1 MSLVQKIQN
10 GLLSLRPGSSSK
22 LTKAAAST
30 SLSKMAEESF
40 EQMYNIE
47 NIIGNGGFGVVYAGT
62 RKGDG
67 LPVAIKHVWKNRVTQ
82 WVPSDDGQSPL
93 PLEVALLRQV
103 RHIDGCVRLLDVYE
117 QVDSFVL
124 ILERPSPCRD
134 LFDVITER
142 GVLPESMA
150 RDFMKQ
156 IVSTLLEVHAAGVV
170 HNDVK
175 DENILV
181 EMPHGRLRLIDFGA
195 GRPLHSD
202 VYTQFDGTRVYAP
215 PEWIKQ
221 RRFRAVPA
229 TAWSLGVLL
238 YDMVC
243 GDIPFE
249 QDDQI
254 CHANV
259 VFRRRVSAG
268 VKDLICRCLAVKVDD
283 RPSLE
288 DILQHP
294 WMLEADDE
302 DGYLATVDSNDM
314 MRAKKSA
321 AAAVNSKQAP
331 TSSIVAA
338 AMLKSRDH
346 ANSHNSNSS
355 TGSEVTFFL

>member
-1 MSLVQKIQN
+1 MCMC
-10 GLLSLRPGSSSK
+10 P
-22 LTKAAAST
+22 
-30 SLSKMAEESF
+30 
-40 EQMYNIE
+40 
-47 NIIGNGGFGVVYAGT
+47 
-62 RKGDG
+62 
-67 LPVAIKHVWKNRVTQ
+67 
-82 WVPSDDGQSPL
+82 
-93 PLEVALLRQV
+93 
-103 RHIDGCVRLLDVYE
+103 
-117 QVDSFVL
+117 
-124 ILERPSPCRD
+124 
-134 LFDVITER
+134 
-142 GVLPESMA
+142 
-150 RDFMKQ
+150 
-156 IVSTLLEVHAAGVV
+156 
-170 HNDVK
+170 
-175 DENILV
+175 
-181 EMPHGRLRLIDFGA
+181 
-195 GRPLHSD
+195 
-202 VYTQFDGTRVYAP
+202 GTRVYAP

-254 CHANV
+254 CRANV

-268 VKDLICRCLAVKVDD
+268 VKDLICRCLAVKADD

-321 AAAVNSKQAP
+321 VAAAAVNSKQAP
-331 TSSIVAA
+331 TSSSVAA

-355 TGSEVTFFL
+355 TGSEVIFFL